1 MCAASDMIAML
12 HNKLQFQLGCQ
23 VEILL
28 CCPLIEKAPGV
39 DAAPACK
46 VSPNDLEQHESES

>member
-1 MCAASDMIAML
+1 MIAML